1 MPIIM
6 PNQAKT
12 YEKIRIQ
19 VPSDLL
25 EEVKNYCKEFSISE
39 MGEFFVEAAKY
50 VLKKDRDWQKIIKKS
65 EKAIYKSFGFIY
77 NLNMFPDNGNKAG
90 CKSASTPFHP

>member
-1 MPIIM
+1 MPIIT
-6 PNQAKT
+6 PNQTKT

-39 MGEFFVEAAKY
+39 TGDFFVKAAKY
-50 VLKKDRDWQKIIKKS
+50 VLKKDQD
-65 EKAIYKSFGFIY
+65 
-77 NLNMFPDNGNKAG
+77 
-90 CKSASTPFHP
+90 

>member
-1 MPIIM
+1 MPIIT
-6 PNQAKT
+6 PNQTKT

-39 MGEFFVEAAKY
+39 TGDFFVKAAKY
-50 VLKKDRDWQKIIKKS
+50 VLKKDQDWQKKLKK
-65 EKAIYKSFGFIY
+65 KR
-77 NLNMFPDNGNKAG
+77 L
-90 CKSASTPFHP
+90 